1 MRARSKRG
9 AVRREKA
16 LLYALFALIVVF
28 FLFPVVWTLSLSL
41 KTVPELYRVP
51 PRLLPDGFA
60 IGNYAYIFEHYEILR
75 SLGNSVIITFGA
87 LAGSLLISVPAAY
100 AFSRIKFRGA
110 GRTQFGIL
118 MFQMVSPLVLVVP
131 LYKYY
136 NSLGLLNTLSGLILI
151 YIAISAP
158 FQVWFLKGYLDTIPK
173 DMDEAA
179 TIDGCNRVQAVLR
192 IILPVMSPGL
202 LSSILLTAITSWS
215 QFVVPFVLI
224 DTTSKMPVAVKLVN
238 LQSTLTNVTTHY
250 LAAASIVAIFPTI
263 LLFIVLQKYIVSAL
277 TAGAIKG

>member
-1 MRARSKRG
+1 M
-9 AVRREKA
+9 
-16 LLYALFALIVVF
+16 
-28 FLFPVVWTLSLSL
+28 
-41 KTVPELYRVP
+41 PELYRVP